1 MSNTYKDL
9 PYSALMAKAKK
20 AGFTTKV
27 KRSYSY
33 TRFEVIASCPL
44 AFRAALVGNVGD
56 LLKQG
61 VLDKSKNGGALQGIR
76 FIDIQA
82 GRKGYEAKRELDG
95 LLRRGVDGYLFDA
108 IDAYEKWGIRS
119 AWVDRQL
126 RQGIPQPKREFAIY
140 VDGLGERIVTAP
152 KIATTVCV
160 AEYLY
165 SQQDTE
171 CGDTDEYL
179 RSLPEGL
186 AARMKPHYREKN
198 CDYCINNRMHSSNV
212 RLQDSVDQL
221 EELADLDI
229 VPVVP
234 VRW

>member
-20 AGFTTKV
+20 AGFTTNV
-27 KRSYSY
+27 KNSYSY
-33 TRFEVIASCPL
+33 TGFEVIASCPL
-44 AFRAALVGNVGD
+44 ACRAALVSNVGA

-61 VLDKSKNGGALQGIR
+61 ALNQSKNGGSLQGIH
-76 FIDIQA
+76 FIDIHA
-82 GRKGYEAKRELDG
+82 GHKGYEDKKKLED
-95 LLRRGVDGYLFDA
+95 LLHRGVGGYLFDA
-108 IDAYEKWGIRS
+108 VDGYEKWGVRS

-126 RQGIPQPKREFAIY
+126 HQGITPRKEITVY
-140 VDGLGERIVTAP
+140 IEGLGKSTVTAP

-165 SQQDTE
+165 NRQGTE
-171 CGDTDEYL
+171 CGDVDEYL
-179 RSLPEGL
+179 RSLPEGM
-186 AARMKPHYREKN
+186 AARMQPHYREKN
-198 CDYCINNRMHSSNV
+198 CDYCIENRRHSSNV
-212 RLQDSVDQL
+212 RLQDSADQL
-221 EELADLDI
+221 EELADLGI

>member
-20 AGFTTKV
+20 AGFTTEV

-33 TRFEVIASCPL
+33 TRFEVIGSCPL
-44 AFRAALVGNVGD
+44 ACRAALVGNVGG

-61 VLDKSKNGGALQGIR
+61 KNGGSIRGIH
-76 FIDIQA
+76 FIDIHS
-82 GRKGYEAKRELDG
+82 GRKGYEAKSKLGG
-95 LLRRGVDGYLFDA
+95 LLQRNIDEYLIDAVDGY
-108 IDAYEKWGIRS
+108 ERWGVRS

-126 RQGIPQPKREFAIY
+126 RQGIQPRKEITIYAEGFGKRT
-140 VDGLGERIVTAP
+140 VTAP

-165 SQQDTE
+165 SRQGEE

-212 RLQDSVDQL
+212 SLQDSVDQL
-221 EELADLDI
+221 EELAEFGI

>member
-33 TRFEVIASCPL
+33 TRFEVIGSCPL
-44 AFRAALVGNVGD
+44 ACRAALVSSVGD

-61 VLDKSKNGGALQGIR
+61 KNGGSLQGIR
-76 FIDIQA
+76 FINIHS
-82 GRKGYEAKRELDG
+82 GRKGYEAKSKLGD
-95 LLRRGVDGYLFDA
+95 LLKRGVDGYLFDA
-108 IDAYEKWGIRS
+108 VDGYEKWGIRS
-119 AWVDRQL
+119 AWVDGQL
-126 RQGIPQPKREFAIY
+126 RRGVEPRKEIAIY
-140 VDGLGERIVTAP
+140 VEGLGERIMTAP

-165 SQQDTE
+165 SRQGEE

-186 AARMKPHYREKN
+186 AARMNPHYREKN

-212 RLQDSVDQL
+212 RLQDSADQL

>member
-9 PYSALMAKAKK
+9 PRSALMAKAKK
-20 AGFTTKV
+20 AGFTTKA

-44 AFRAALVGNVGD
+44 ACRAVLVGSVGD

-61 VLDKSKNGGALQGIR
+61 ALDKSNNGGSLQGIR
-76 FIDIQA
+76 FIDIHA
-82 GRKGYEAKRELDG
+82 GRKGYEAKKELDG
-95 LLRRGVDGYLFDA
+95 LLKRGVDGYLFDA
-108 IDAYEKWGIRS
+108 VDAYEQWGVRS

-126 RQGIPQPKREFAIY
+126 HQGITPRREITIY
-140 VDGLGERIVTAP
+140 VEGLGESTVTAP

-165 SQQDTE
+165 SKQGTE
-171 CGDTDEYL
+171 YGDTDEYL

-186 AARMKPHYREKN
+186 AARMQPHYREKN
-198 CDYCINNRMHSSNV
+198 CDYCIENRRHSSNV
-212 RLQDSVDQL
+212 RLQDIAGQL
-221 EELADLDI
+221 AELADLGI